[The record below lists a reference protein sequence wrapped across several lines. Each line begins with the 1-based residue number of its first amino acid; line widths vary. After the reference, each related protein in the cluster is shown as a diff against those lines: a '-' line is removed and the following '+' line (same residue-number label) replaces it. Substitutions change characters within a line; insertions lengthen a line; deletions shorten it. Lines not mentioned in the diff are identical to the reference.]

1 MAGISP
7 DLDPNLLS
15 LLIAGRVGQ
24 LATPYWVYDFENCAI
39 VWANE
44 AGLRLWDAESCQEL
58 AERTLSAEMS
68 PGVANRLEQHRADL
82 RRSPGSH
89 RVETWTLYP
98 SGKPMHMDCAF
109 HWCPLPD
116 NRDGALVEAL
126 LHDRRDPELLR
137 SMDTLLHSQM
147 MTGLYS
153 EAGEQLFAN
162 RALREILG
170 SGAHRFGD
178 NFIDRQLRYAF
189 LSGLAQAG
197 QHRATVEVRT
207 PNGKRWLDM
216 HAMRCKDAATGQN
229 AFQISATD
237 ITVTYEQ
244 ERNLRAARDAALSAD
259 RAKSEFVATMS
270 HEMRTPMN
278 GILGMVELLSFT
290 KLDDRQAM
298 QLEII
303 RDSGKALLA
312 LIEDVLDLS
321 SLEIR
326 AITPVR
332 EPFDLH
338 QLAEG
343 VVSGLLLPAE
353 DKGLELRL
361 NIDRDV
367 PKEGIGD
374 ARRLAQLMRNLI
386 ANAIKFTNKGSV
398 DLMIGREGMSTLR
411 VDVIDTG
418 PGVPDDQHERIFH
431 KFHQLDQSRSKHEGG
446 VGLGLAI
453 CKELVGL
460 FGGRIGVHNV
470 SVGGARFW
478 FTIPD
483 VLANSHYI
491 HRSGRGG
498 ETSAA

>member
-1 MAGISP
+1 MANGLP
-7 DLDPNLLS
+7 ELDPNLLS

-24 LATPYWVYDFENCAI
+24 LSTPFWVYDFDAYAI
-39 VWANE
+39 VWANQ
-44 AGLRLWDAESCQEL
+44 AGLELWGAESSAAL
-58 AERTLSAEMS
+58 ADRTMQSEMS
-68 PGVANRLEQHRADL
+68 PGVKTRLDQHRADL
-82 RRSPGSH
+82 RRNPNKH
-89 RVETWTLYP
+89 RVEAWTLYP
-98 SGKPMHMDCAF
+98 KGQPVHMDCAF
-109 HWCPLPD
+109 HWCPLPG
-116 NRDGALVEAL
+116 NRDGMLVEAIPHEK
-126 LHDRRDPELLR
+126 HDPIMLR
-137 SMDTLLHSQM
+137 SVDALLHSQV

-153 EAGEQLFAN
+153 ERGEALFAN
-162 RALREILG
+162 RALREVLG
-170 SGAHRFGD
+170 SGTHRFGD
-178 NFIDRQLRYAF
+178 NFIDREMRYSF
-189 LSGLAQAG
+189 MSGLAQSG
-197 QHRATVEVRT
+197 EHRATVEIRT
-207 PNGKRWLDM
+207 PKGKRWLDM
-216 HAMRCKDAATGQN
+216 QAMRCNDAATGEK

-237 ITVTYEQ
+237 ITVTYTQ

-290 KLDDRQAM
+290 KLDDRQAA

-338 QLAEG
+338 QLTES
-343 VVSGLLLPAE
+343 VVSGLEFPAT
-353 DKGLELRL
+353 DKGLKLSYT
-361 NIDRDV
+361 IDRDV
-367 PKEGIGD
+367 PQEGIGD

-398 DLMIGREGMSTLR
+398 ELLVGREGMSTLR

-418 PGVPDDQHERIFH
+418 PGVPEEQRENIFQ
-431 KFHQLDQSRSKHEGG
+431 KFHQLDQSRSKHDGG

-453 CKELVGL
+453 CKELVNL
-460 FGGRIGVHNV
+460 FEGRIGVHNV
-470 SVGGARFW
+470 SSGGARFW

-491 HRSGRGG
+491 HRGPDKLGG
-498 ETSAA
+498 SVA

>member
-1 MAGISP
+1 SR
-7 DLDPNLLS
+7 S
-15 LLIAGRVGQ
+15 
-24 LATPYWVYDFENCAI
+24 ATPGDISAFI
-39 VWANE
+39 VRLASSSSDS
-44 AGLRLWDAESCQEL
+44 ACQSLRPASFAQ
-58 AERTLSAEMS
+58 
-68 PGVANRLEQHRADL
+68 RLEQHRADL
-82 RRSPGSH
+82 RRNPSKH
-89 RVETWTLYP
+89 RIEAWTLYP
-98 SGKPMHMDCAF
+98 NGNPVHMDCAF

-116 NRDGALVEAL
+116 QRDGMLVEAM
-126 LHDRRDPELLR
+126 LHDKHDPVMLR
-137 SMDTLLHSQM
+137 SIDALMHSQV
-147 MTGLYS
+147 MTGLY
-153 EAGEQLFAN
+153 GNNGKQLFAN
-162 RALREILG
+162 RALRDVMG
-170 SGAHRFGD
+170 SGGNRFGD
-178 NFIDRQLRYAF
+178 NFIDREMRYAF
-189 LSGLAQAG
+189 MSGLAQSG
-197 QHRATVEVRT
+197 EHRATVEIRT
-207 PNGKRWLDM
+207 SKGKRWLDM
-216 HAMRCKDAATGQN
+216 QAIRCTDAASGER

-237 ITVTYEQ
+237 ITVTYTQ

-290 KLDDRQAM
+290 RLDDRQAA

-338 QLAEG
+338 ELAKG

-353 DKGLELRL
+353 DKGLSLRL
-361 NIDRDV
+361 EIDRNV
-367 PKEGIGD
+367 PQEGIGD

-386 ANAIKFTNKGSV
+386 ANAIKFTMKGSV
-398 DLMIGREGMSTLR
+398 DLHIGREGMSTLR

-418 PGVPDDQHERIFH
+418 PGVPEDKRDMIFE
-431 KFHQLDQSRSKHEGG
+431 KFHQLDQSRSKHDGG

-453 CKELVGL
+453 CKELVSL
-460 FGGRIGVHNV
+460 FNGKIGVQNV
-470 SVGGARFW
+470 SSGGSRFW

-491 HRSGRGG
+491 HRRAAGG
-498 ETSAA
+498 EG